1 MPHPAETI
9 ASIPAPESQPKQR
22 PTIRT
27 VETLLFEGRIPFFL
41 RRQITLSLYD
51 ERIQDTNTNDSAQT
65 ENEEDFGKFSVNP
78 RRAVI
83 CSFPP
88 IDGNP
93 ERRFRLS
100 LEEAAHISSIQ
111 RKLTSLKKP

>member
-9 ASIPAPESQPKQR
+9 APIPAPESRPKQR
-22 PTIRT
+22 PTVRT
-27 VETLLFEGRIPFFL
+27 VETLLFEGGIPFFL
-41 RRQITLSLYD
+41 RGQITLSLYD
-51 ERIQDTNTNDSAQT
+51 ERNQDTNTNDSGQT
-65 ENEEDFGKFSVNP
+65 ENEGDFGKFSVNP

-83 CSFPP
+83 CSFPS
-88 IDGNP
+88 IDGGP

-111 RKLTSLKKP
+111 RELANQKS